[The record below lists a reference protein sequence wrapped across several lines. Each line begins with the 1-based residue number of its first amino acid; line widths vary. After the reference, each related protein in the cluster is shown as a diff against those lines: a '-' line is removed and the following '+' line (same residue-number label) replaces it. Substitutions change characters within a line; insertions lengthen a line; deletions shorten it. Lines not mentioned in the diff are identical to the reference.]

1 MNMKKRKGSVLAYLD
16 SLGVSLDKL
25 QEEILREYW
34 RQKKAKLREKQT
46 FLSQLEMSRTQPF
59 KYPLLPKKRNRVQP

>member
-1 MNMKKRKGSVLAYLD
+1 MSGKKRKGSVLDYVE

-46 FLSQLEMSRTQPF
+46 FLTQLEMSRTQPF
-59 KYPLLPKKRNRVQP
+59 KYPFIPKKKADQQ